1 MGACSVAVNVWEA
14 LHFAKGLIANENLF
28 ELANEPINRNIIH
41 TAWQQSSSKY
51 YAVDETQDERS
62 SSNIVA
68 MRDFHNNVKR
78 ALYMAASKGAVESAA
93 SDSISALLDLGAGR
107 GGDYFKY
114 RAARVVTVVAVD
126 VDKAGLERR
135 LTEIHQY
142 PKYIKTAAAA
152 GSDA

>member
-1 MGACSVAVNVWEA
+1 MKDHRPRKIWIVEGGYCTDTSVAVNVWEA

-78 ALYMAASKGAVESAA
+78 ALYMAASKGCLCICPS
-93 SDSISALLDLGAGR
+93 G
-107 GGDYFKY
+107 F
-114 RAARVVTVVAVD
+114 
-126 VDKAGLERR
+126 AGLRCTSCERQKPEAGF
-135 LTEIHQY
+135 LIHHRRRHSELC
-142 PKYIKTAAAA
+142 T
-152 GSDA
+152 